1 MLSNDDDGMDSLQP
15 GGPLKL
21 LVFETLLASQC
32 LTPLTSL
39 LPTLSQ
45 ALWLSC
51 LYICSTDSVLC
62 KRNQIKEH
70 RSMYSKYMNIFTL
83 SLSYKYIYSKFTKNP
98 DSLYEEHHIQI
109 YSG

>member
-1 MLSNDDDGMDSLQP
+1 MPDTADITAPDII
-15 GGPLKL
+15 
-21 LVFETLLASQC
+21 
-32 LTPLTSL
+32 TSFVAV
-39 LPTLSQ
+39 LPVH
-45 ALWLSC
+45 
-51 LYICSTDSVLC
+51 LYSV
-62 KRNQIKEH
+62 REIKEH